1 MGTSSARKAP
11 GGKFWR
17 TAKTSMARFASGK
30 EASPPQAKD
39 VVAKY
44 LAALEADFGEVSQD
58 KEFVPTIVRTATS
71 LENFYRHWKQNG
83 LEEALESLGLNK
95 AVVQNR
101 EMIVPA
107 LLDKMVGT
115 GDTLAEAVT
124 RAALI
129 DHLNLALSSGN
140 FNPTAKPA
148 DLDPDND
155 FINVQTFLGLAL
167 FRKLMSDLGESL
179 EFHAPTL
186 VQGIERQEEI
196 RSHILTGIQA
206 LKPAGITGTS
216 FSFRQTA
223 SILDRILTRLGSR
236 HER

>member
-1 MGTSSARKAP
+1 
-11 GGKFWR
+11 
-17 TAKTSMARFASGK
+17 MARFASGK

-39 VVAKY
+39 VVARY
-44 LAALEADFGEVSQD
+44 LAALEGDLGEVSQD

-71 LENFYRHWKQNG
+71 LKNFYHHWKQNG
-83 LEEALESLGLNK
+83 LEGALESLGLDK
-95 AVVQNR
+95 AVVRNR

-129 DHLNLALSSGN
+129 DHLDPILSSEK
-140 FNPTAKPA
+140 FDPTAKPA
-148 DLDPDND
+148 DLDHDDN

-186 VQGIERQEEI
+186 VQGIERREEI
-196 RSHILTGIQA
+196 RSHILAGIQA
-206 LKPAGITGTS
+206 LKPVGITGTS
-216 FSFRQTA
+216 FSFREIS
-223 SILDRILTRLGSR
+223 SILDRILTLLGGR